1 MPVGNISIS
10 RFWTATVMYL
20 PLLLLPGAATQA
32 QQTLVADPTQK
43 MRPVTDEMLL
53 HPDPSDWLMWRR
65 TYDGFGFSPLNEITR
80 DNVKDL
86 RVAWSWSLTN
96 GATESTPIVH
106 DGILYIW
113 NYADKVQALN
123 AATGDLIWEY
133 RRDLPQTIIDQAGNN
148 MAKRN
153 MAVYQDKLVIATSD
167 AHLVALDAKTG
178 DVAWDHETADWRKGW
193 RYTAGPFIV
202 DGMVLQGM
210 TGCGNAEPGGCFIT
224 AHDFKTGA
232 EKWRVWTIAHPE
244 DPNFNT
250 WNAASALPP
259 GSPARSTPSRTWCS
273 TVSGSRIP
281 GSPRCAAR
289 CRKRRTHRG
298 SRTRPSIQIP
308 LWPLIQRLER

>member
-10 RFWTATVMYL
+10 RFWTATVVYL

-32 QQTLVADPTQK
+32 QQALVADPTQK

-123 AATGDLIWEY
+123 AATGDLIWDTAVIC
-133 RRDLPQTIIDQAGNN
+133 RRRSSI
-148 MAKRN
+148 R
-153 MAVYQDKLVIATSD
+153 
-167 AHLVALDAKTG
+167 
-178 DVAWDHETADWRKGW
+178 
-193 RYTAGPFIV
+193 
-202 DGMVLQGM
+202 
-210 TGCGNAEPGGCFIT
+210 
-224 AHDFKTGA
+224 
-232 EKWRVWTIAHPE
+232 RVT
-244 DPNFNT
+244 T
-250 WNAASALPP
+250 W
-259 GSPARSTPSRTWCS
+259 PSVTW
-273 TVSGSRIP
+273 
-281 GSPRCAAR
+281 
-289 CRKRRTHRG
+289 
-298 SRTRPSIQIP
+298 PSIRTS
-308 LWPLIQRLER
+308 W